1 MVDLIIRDAD
11 RTLSLFHFVIFVQR
25 PKERKNSHLKRR
37 VPTILYSIFHFSQFI
52 LDNSDSIRQLNS
64 LEFPSWIE
72 DLTWNFQLLPLTLIY
87 NTYLPSILVCSL
99 MCIGYLDQKKFF
111 PILLL
116 TFLPRKLFFN
126 DTRSLL
132 DKAQTLNRHGE
143 KFGWEIKK
151 SRSA

>member
-1 MVDLIIRDAD
+1 MLIEHFPSLASLVIFAQ
-11 RTLSLFHFVIFVQR
+11 RTL
-25 PKERKNSHLKRR
+25 ERKKKFSFETSSPDNC
-37 VPTILYSIFHFSQFI
+37 IFHFSQFI

-87 NTYLPSILVCSL
+87 NTYLPSILVRSL